1 MSARMTVVSLVVAVQ
16 AASSTAWAAGLVVD
30 AARVT
35 GAAELRT
42 QIGAA
47 RGTDPQTF
55 ALVAAMKA
63 DADLLYSKRRGGVV
77 APMGRTFKQMGPQAL
92 LPMLELLAFEV
103 GQAPAT
109 DGGQLTLA
117 VGLLEAVG
125 ALQDAR
131 SAPVLE
137 AILSSDAVAPV
148 VTRAAADA
156 YGFLQTDAVAAKL
169 VALAQKS
176 GPHARA
182 VREGMGSCRRVV
194 VAKALGEALAGATD
208 VREQVELSRALGDV
222 GNAWAWQTPGVR
234 ARTEEAEVRLNA
246 ARALVSS
253 YLGRTGEARQAASN
267 ALMVVG
273 SAETPALITAALARA
288 NPEQRSALTELLARF
303 ERNPVR

>member
-1 MSARMTVVSLVVAVQ
+1 MNARRVVVSLVMSLQ

-30 AARVT
+30 ASRVT

-42 QIGAA
+42 QIAAA
-47 RGTDPQTF
+47 RATDPQTF
-55 ALVAAMKA
+55 ARVAGLKA
-63 DADLLYSKRRGGVV
+63 DADVLFSKRRGGVV
-77 APMGRTFKQMGPQAL
+77 APMGRTFKQLGAKAL
-92 LPMLELLAFEV
+92 LPMLEVLAFEV

-137 AILSSDAVAPV
+137 AILGNDAVAPV

-169 VALAQKS
+169 VALAQQS

-194 VAKALGEALAGATD
+194 VANALGEALAAATD
-208 VREQVELSRALGDV
+208 VREQVELSRALGDI
-222 GNAWAWQTPGVR
+222 GNAWAWQTPGVTAR
-234 ARTEEAEVRLNA
+234 AEEGDVRLNA

-253 YLGRTGEARQAASN
+253 YMARTGEARQAASN
-267 ALMVVG
+267 ALLVVG
-273 SAETPALITAALARA
+273 STQTPALINAALARA
-288 NPEQRSALTELLARF
+288 TPEQRTALNELSARF